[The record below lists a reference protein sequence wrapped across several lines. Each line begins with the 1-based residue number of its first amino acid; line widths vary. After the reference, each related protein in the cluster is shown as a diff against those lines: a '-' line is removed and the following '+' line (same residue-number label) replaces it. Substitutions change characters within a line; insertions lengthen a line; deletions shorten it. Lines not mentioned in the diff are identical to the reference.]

1 MFDTL
6 EQISVSQKSKEKKVS
21 RLSLLKSK
29 GLKGVKTHGKVIKPD
44 SGKKLNES

>member
-6 EQISVSQKSKEKKVS
+6 DKVSIGLSKEKKVS

-29 GLKGVKTHGKVIKPD
+29 GIKGVKTHGKVIKPD